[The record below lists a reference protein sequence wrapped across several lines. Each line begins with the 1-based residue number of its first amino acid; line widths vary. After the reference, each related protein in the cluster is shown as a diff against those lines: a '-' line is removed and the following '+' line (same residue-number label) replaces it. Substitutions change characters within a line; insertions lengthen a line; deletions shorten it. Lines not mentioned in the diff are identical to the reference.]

1 MGCPAVEII
10 LKFSEISGCPE
21 SSEWSLMALWTLTC
35 SSFPILE
42 DTPRCS
48 QTRCLKCLAVD
59 ILCDRIYRL
68 TSSFGAMHVQ
78 FDILESILLKNGY
91 PLRLIQAKIKQT
103 VSRLISPHPKP
114 TLHTC
119 AKKSIFVS
127 LPYTGK
133 HGIQLRNKLQKLFR
147 RYYPRVVLRVIF
159 KPTFRLSDLSRF
171 KDRIPL
177 KVRSH
182 YQYSCGS
189 CNATYIGMTAR
200 HLRQRVCEHLGVSS
214 RIGNELQVK
223 VQSAIRDHSELSG
236 HPLISENF
244 KIISTAG
251 HPTDLPILEELSIAS
266 NKPSL
271 NTLLNTG
278 MPRLYS

>member
-200 HLRQRVCEHLGVSS
+200 HFRQRVCEHLGVSS
-214 RIGNELQVK
+214 R
-223 VQSAIRDHSELSG
+223 
-236 HPLISENF
+236 
-244 KIISTAG
+244 TW
-251 HPTDLPILEELSIAS
+251 
-266 NKPSL
+266 
-271 NTLLNTG
+271 
-278 MPRLYS
+278 